1 MRFIPLYFSCTS
13 PWTSLHLFDR
23 ICIGQDL
30 QTVALLCRIADF
42 VLLLINNQKKKGHE
56 EEDLLKDFKHSIHAD
71 VVFGC
76 YFGEGK
82 NKTKPLSVAVSSSLP
97 KAARFAS
104 EHCATLGGEGLELLT
119 LSIKRKADRGKHN
132 AKHTL
137 VKGFLQ
143 KMNYL
148 WLESRLQSSETTQ
161 TTTHQG
167 NASSKCYH
175 IINPQSIDSLH
186 VSQTRQWAVKS

>member
-1 MRFIPLYFSCTS
+1 MRFSPLYFSCTS

-23 ICIGQDL
+23 ICVGQDL
-30 QTVALLCRIADF
+30 QTVAFLCRIADF
-42 VLLLINNQKKKGHE
+42 VLLLINNQKKRRRRRIY
-56 EEDLLKDFKHSIHAD
+56 LKILNIQVKLMLYLGAIS
-71 VVFGC
+71 GR
-76 YFGEGK
+76 EK

-97 KAARFAS
+97 KPARFAS

-119 LSIKRKADRGKHN
+119 LSIKRKADRRKHN

-137 VKGFLQ
+137 VEGFLQ
-143 KMNYL
+143 KINYL
-148 WLESRLQSSETTQ
+148 WLESCLQSSETTQ